1 MKLISFDLEIAK
13 EVTGDDWKSFRP
25 LGISCAAVKFAQGIG
40 QMLFY
45 QWEKENEATLPSVS
59 QEYASHI
66 VDELENFVAHDGVIV
81 TVNGLGFDFDVL
93 AEESGRLEDCA
104 KLAMDHHVDLML
116 IPLCHH
122 GWPVGLQ
129 AFAEGTRIQGKLKQ
143 VTLKDGS
150 IHEDMSGAAAPELW
164 ARGEYQAVLD
174 YLKDDVRSTLQVAQV
189 SLETGFLRWVS
200 RKGKLWEMMLPI
212 DDEGNHYLPT
222 VRECLGW
229 PVPDTSWM
237 DNPIRREDLVAWMK

>member
-1 MKLISFDLEIAK
+1 MNLISFDLEIAE
-13 EVTGDDWKSFRP
+13 EVTGSDWKSFRP
-25 LGISCAAVKFAQGIG
+25 LGITCAAAMFKNKSEVCKFYYNTSNGR
-40 QMLFY
+40 LP
-45 QWEKENEATLPSVS
+45 KNEASEMVDDMLANVSEGYTL
-59 QEYASHI
+59 
-66 VDELENFVAHDGVIV
+66 V

-93 AEESGRLEDCA
+93 AEESGRYEDCA

-116 IPLCHH
+116 LPLCRH

-150 IHEDMSGAAAPELW
+150 IHEDMNGAAAPELW

-174 YLKDDVRSTLQVAQV
+174 YLKDDVRSTLEVAQV

-200 RKGKLWEMMLPI
+200 RKGRLWEMMLPI
-212 DDEGNHYLPT
+212 KDGEPYLPT